1 MIYINNMKIK
11 QIIKN
16 ILIVLLP
23 LLGGI
28 IVSLLTDSKSYKVLN
43 KPLLSPPS
51 IVFPIAWTILYLLMG
66 ISLLISLKE
75 NKESDVIKSFVL
87 QLIFN
92 YLWPILFFTLKM
104 YTFSI
109 VVLLILIVLVINIII
124 NLYKSK
130 KIAGILQF
138 PYFIWLLFALYLNIG
153 VAILN

>member
-1 MIYINNMKIK
+1 MKK
-11 QIIKN
+11 EIILFHNDELTFKDKFYYLMDM
-16 ILIVLLP
+16 LISNQVE
-23 LLGGI
+23 
-28 IVSLLTDSKSYKVLN
+28 SRFES
-43 KPLLSPPS
+43 
-51 IVFPIAWTILYLLMG
+51 YLLMG

-109 VVLLILIVLVINIII
+109 VVLLILIVLVINMII

>member
-109 VVLLILIVLVINIII
+109 VVLLILIVLVINMII

>member
-66 ISLLISLKE
+66 ISLLISVKE

-109 VVLLILIVLVINIII
+109 VVLLILIVLVINMII

>member
-1 MIYINNMKIK
+1 MKIK

-109 VVLLILIVLVINIII
+109 VVLLILIVLVINMII
-124 NLYKSK
+124 NLYKNK

>member
-109 VVLLILIVLVINIII
+109 VVLLILIVLVINMIIS
-124 NLYKSK
+124 LYKSK

>member
-1 MIYINNMKIK
+1 MKIK

-109 VVLLILIVLVINIII
+109 VVLLILIVLVINMII
-124 NLYKSK
+124 NFYKSK

>member
-1 MIYINNMKIK
+1 MKIK

-109 VVLLILIVLVINIII
+109 VVLLILIVLVINMII

>member
-1 MIYINNMKIK
+1 MKIK

-66 ISLLISLKE
+66 ISLLISVKE

-109 VVLLILIVLVINIII
+109 VVLLILIVLVINMII